1 MHKLMTI
8 VASGS
13 ATADTPSFCS
23 ITINTKIQSGLLT
36 LKRIILEYNL
46 YSIAFPGT
54 T

>member
-8 VASGS
+8 VVSDSVIG
-13 ATADTPSFCS
+13 DTPSFCS
-23 ITINTKIQSGLLT
+23 ITINNKIQSGLLT